1 MIKNDLIVIPL
12 VSPSLFKKIFED
24 KKIKYIVD
32 VTEKKIIERLQKE
45 CIQLK
50 INPNTV
56 NEFFI
61 TLRGGANKYKKLKK
75 LNNIK
80 YR

>member
-1 MIKNDLIVIPL
+1 MKMIKNDLIVIPL

-45 CIQLK
+45 NRNESP
-50 INPNTV
+50 IN
-56 NEFFI
+56 E
-61 TLRGGANKYKKLKK
+61 GDW
-75 LNNIK
+75 
-80 YR
+80 